1 MFDVSICMRDSGER
15 FTTGETVYLLR
26 EVRSGRQIHEIGTR
40 AHVLADHGAVIVLH
54 LDGSDA
60 EVVTCPTDHV
70 ARAVERVARTP
81 VPRAARAWLRPS
93 MG

>member
-1 MFDVSICMRDSGER
+1 MRESGER
-15 FTTGETVYLLR
+15 FAPGETVFLLR
-26 EVRSGRQIHEIGTR
+26 EVRAGRQTHEIGTR
-40 AHVLADHGAVIVLH
+40 AHVLADHGAAIVLH

-70 ARAVERVARTP
+70 ARAAERVARTP

-93 MG
+93 LG